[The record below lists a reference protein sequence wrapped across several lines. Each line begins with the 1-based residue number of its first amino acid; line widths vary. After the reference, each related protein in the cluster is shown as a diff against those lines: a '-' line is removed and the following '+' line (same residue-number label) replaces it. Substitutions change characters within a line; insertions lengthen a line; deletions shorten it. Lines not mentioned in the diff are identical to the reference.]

1 MALNFSRMK
10 TANRTRTRPSPMYK
24 YSVTAPEEE
33 MEESVTIA
41 APPILVVPQVKDEAV
56 IRKQELRMVK
66 FREAI
71 KEVV

>member
-1 MALNFSRMK
+1 
-10 TANRTRTRPSPMYK
+10 MYK